1 MPYFEARM
9 LDNNYWQYEDKERHT
24 PPPKEKK
31 KKDKMSFENRPT
43 KRAVIYCKVIPVR
56 NFVF

>member
-24 PPPKEKK
+24 PPPKRKK
-31 KKDKMSFENRPT
+31 KKRQN
-43 KRAVIYCKVIPVR
+43 VIREQTNKESRDIL
-56 NFVF
+56 